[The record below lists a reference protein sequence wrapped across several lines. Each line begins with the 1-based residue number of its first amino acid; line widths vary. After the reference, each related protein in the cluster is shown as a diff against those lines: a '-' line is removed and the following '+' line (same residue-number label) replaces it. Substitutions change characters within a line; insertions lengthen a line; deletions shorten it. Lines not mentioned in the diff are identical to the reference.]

1 MMGETALRA
10 TLTRYALYSQR
21 VDAMLTVASRLYDGV
36 TDLLSD
42 VDASVMP
49 HAREDSNTQGY
60 EGFESF
66 MPPCVVVDWELHGD
80 GPDGTPVTLAVRLAT
95 SFDDV
100 DGETSILAHQSQTMN
115 SLTLSIFIE
124 LCPDLVASDVDD
136 VVDTALARV
145 VAYRDDFDALVN
157 PS

>member
-1 MMGETALRA
+1 MDETALRA
-10 TLTRYALYSQR
+10 TLTRYALYSKR
-21 VDAMLTVASRLYDGV
+21 VDAMLTAASRLYDGV
-36 TDLLSD
+36 NDVLSD

-49 HAREDSNTQGY
+49 KARVDQNTQGY

-66 MPPCVVVDWELHGD
+66 MPPCVIVDWQLRSDDPE
-80 GPDGTPVTLAVRLAT
+80 GTPVTLAVRLAT

-124 LCPDLVASDVDD
+124 LCPDLVAGDVDD

>member
-1 MMGETALRA
+1 MMDETALRA

-21 VDAMLTVASRLYDGV
+21 VDAMLTVASRVYDGV
-36 TDLLSD
+36 NDLLSD
-42 VDASVMP
+42 VGVAKP

-66 MPPCVVVDWELHGD
+66 MPPCVIVDWQLRGD
-80 GPDGTPVTLAVRLAT
+80 DPDGTPVMLEVRLTT

-100 DGETSILAHQSQTMN
+100 DDETSVLAHQSETLR
-115 SLTLSIFIE
+115 SRTLSVNIE
-124 LCPDLVASDVDD
+124 LCPDLVAGDVDE
-136 VVDTALARV
+136 VVDTVLKRIV
-145 VAYRDDFDALVN
+145 EYRDKYDALVN

>member
-1 MMGETALRA
+1 MDETALRA

-21 VDAMLTVASRLYDGV
+21 VDAMLTAASRLYDGV
-36 TDLLSD
+36 NDVLSD

-49 HAREDSNTQGY
+49 KSRVDQNTQGY

-66 MPPCVVVDWELHGD
+66 MPPCVIVDWQLRSDDPE
-80 GPDGTPVTLAVRLAT
+80 GTPVTLAVRLAT

-124 LCPDLVASDVDD
+124 LCPDLVAGDVDD

>member
-1 MMGETALRA
+1 MMDETALRA

-21 VDAMLTVASRLYDGV
+21 VDAMLTVASRVYDGV
-36 TDLLSD
+36 NDLLSD
-42 VDASVMP
+42 VGVAHP

-66 MPPCVVVDWELHGD
+66 MPPCVIVDWELCGD
-80 GPDGTPVTLAVRLAT
+80 DPDGTPVKMLVRLTT

-100 DGETSILAHQSQTMN
+100 DDETSVLAHQSETLR
-115 SLTLSIFIE
+115 SRTLSVNIE
-124 LCPDLVASDVDD
+124 LCPDLVAGDVDE
-136 VVDTALARV
+136 VVDTVLKRIV
-145 VAYRDDFDALVN
+145 EYRDKYDALVN

>member
-21 VDAMLTVASRLYDGV
+21 VDAMLTVASRVYDGV
-36 TDLLSD
+36 SDLLSD
-42 VDASVMP
+42 VGVAKP

-66 MPPCVVVDWELHGD
+66 MPPCVIVDWGLHGD
-80 GPDGTPVTLAVRLAT
+80 DPDGTPVNMVVRLTT

-100 DGETSILAHQSQTMN
+100 NDETSVLAHQSETLR
-115 SLTLSIFIE
+115 SRTLTVNIE
-124 LCPDLVASDVDD
+124 LCPDLVAGDVDG
-136 VVDTALARV
+136 VVDTVLKRIV
-145 VAYRDDFDALVN
+145 EYRDKYDAIVN
-157 PS
+157 PA